1 MGSEAADRSPEI
13 NCAMLE
19 ENFDLGRA
27 ERLLPQLEQLLRV
40 ALEEKQ
46 RLSRI
51 GKEQAQQLERIM
63 VLGGSRVNLERF
75 AESKKAKEASGA
87 RLRQA
92 AEEIE
97 GLGCLLKDLDI
108 GLVDFPCRLGEREV
122 YLCWKLGEPN
132 IQFWHYIE
140 EGFAGRKPLDEE
152 TLQQMQRSYPH

>member
-1 MGSEAADRSPEI
+1 MPEEI
-13 NCAMLE
+13 
-19 ENFDLGRA
+19 FDLGRA

-40 ALEEKQ
+40 ALEQKK
-46 RLSRI
+46 RLSRF
-51 GKEQAQQLERIM
+51 GKEQAQQIERII
-63 VLGGSRVNLERF
+63 VLGGSRVNLEHF
-75 AESKKAKEASGA
+75 SQSKKGKEQSAA

-97 GLGCLLKDLDI
+97 GLGCLLKDLDV

-132 IQFWHYIE
+132 IRFWHHVE

-152 TLQQMQRSYPH
+152 TIQQMQRSNSP